1 MPQIPALFL
10 PKKKTEENTQ
20 PKNSNKN
27 RKKKESMREYAKR
40 RGCSRYA
47 IQKALLDKRIK
58 LVKGKIDG
66 YKKNNGQIR
75 SGAITG

>member
-27 RKKKESMREYAKR
+27 RKKKESNNSKKV
-40 RGCSRYA
+40 SV
-47 IQKALLDKRIK
+47 

>member
-20 PKNSNKN
+20 SKNSNKS
-27 RKKKESMREYAKR
+27 RKKKESDNTKKV
-40 RGCSRYA
+40 S
-47 IQKALLDKRIK
+47 ALVQGR
-58 LVKGKIDG
+58 IDG
-66 YKKNNGQIR
+66 YKKNDIQIR